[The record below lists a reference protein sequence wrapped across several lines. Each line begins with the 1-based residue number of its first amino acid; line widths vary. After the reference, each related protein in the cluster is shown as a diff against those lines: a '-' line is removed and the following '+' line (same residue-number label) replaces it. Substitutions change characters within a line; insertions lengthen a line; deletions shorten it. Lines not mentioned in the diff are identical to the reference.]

1 MDEANRGQQ
10 RHRRPQGGQRGVQ
23 AGVGLIPDVEQV
35 NLDGGQA
42 RGGRGRGRGGND
54 EGPAAA
60 RRNRG
65 PRRLGLQQLKDLAQQ
80 EPSTILMTVG
90 ARNTGLSQ
98 AITESRHDDAMFRA
112 LLKVFAIAT
121 QCHSAG
127 QNLLDV
133 YNMMREASFAENV
146 IEYLLEHRKDMT
158 IKQVIKDTVTMTK
171 GFLNQLPNSVIFF
184 LGMHRLLEDI
194 VNEFRETSDLVDEE
208 MWEEF
213 RELTDLVARLKG
225 RIKRRDKKTDDTD
238 NAENRE
244 PPEDFR
250 EINVF
255 PKTEDIIRN
264 EDPFLRKNR
273 PVGGYDS
280 LDHYLDVQFRLL
292 REDFIAPLR
301 DGIFD
306 YVTAV
311 HDRGRAGKVKD
322 VRIYDN
328 VRVIAP
334 VCCDNG
340 LNHILLFDSSKL
352 NVRWKSTKRLIY
364 GSLVCLSP
372 DLFNTLYFATVASRD
387 PKDLERGIVHVRFE
401 HDNAVVQTLRDQVF
415 TMAESAAFFE
425 AYRHILK
432 GLQNVRDGD
441 LPFENLIVL
450 CDNVV
455 QPPAYLRRNH
465 NATVDLRPLVDE
477 DIILKGDSRLERLGM
492 VEDGETNY
500 NFSEKS
506 RPAQNVQVL
515 NRASWPPPDLLQ
527 FDESQYRAFISAVT
541 QEFTITQGPPGTG
554 KTYIGL
560 KIVKTLLHNRQLW
573 SIGPDGNP
581 DPRPMLIVCYT
592 NHALDQFLEG
602 LLSYFNGDIIR
613 VGNRST
619 SEKLANYNLHN
630 YRQRFRTGRQIPQ
643 EVYLNRIDARNE
655 MELFKV
661 EINRRAVEIQ
671 NARTNILHEDFLKSY
686 MGDAYEQLLE
696 EFQQILAFNP
706 NAEDLLSKNYS
717 VLVEWL
723 SLGNLAAQMPGP
735 VDAELPAFIHG
746 QGDAGD
752 NEEEEGIDV
761 EDEVDVIQAQR
772 RLDGDL
778 GDDILDL
785 IEQFEHSSIE
795 ERKNL
800 EKIIDEIMVKG
811 RAIALNVDQIDVKPK
826 GESKDQ
832 WQRRRNERKK
842 MKKSIQR
849 NLSSSDI
856 MGDEEN
862 NMVVNLWGL
871 TEKDRWRLYRRW
883 VSLYCAKLG
892 EEIGQ
897 KEEKVEEA
905 SLRYREAL
913 MQEDKA
919 ILRHATII
927 GMTTTGAARYQSIL
941 QEIRPRIIVVEEA
954 AEVFESHVVTTLNS
968 GCEHVILIGDHKQLR
983 PNPTVYKLAKDYNLD
998 LSLFERMTNNK
1009 FPFQCLQ
1016 LQHRMR
1022 PEISELMHNIY
1033 SDLQDHPCVQKFDN
1047 IKGVAKN
1054 LYFINHSEWE
1064 QEFGERSH
1072 SNLHEAKFIIALC
1085 KYLIL
1090 QGYEPHMITVLTMY
1104 SGQLYCLKNFMPK
1117 SEFDGVRVTT
1127 VDNFQGEENDI
1138 ILLSL
1143 VRSNQDGEV
1152 GFVKI
1157 ANRICVALSRA
1168 RKGLYVIGNF
1178 DLLQETSPVWKEMV
1192 LMMKRKN
1199 CFGPS
1204 LKLLCQN
1211 HPAAGGI
1218 DVTKAKDFEKVPEGG
1233 CNRKCEYRLK
1243 CGHVCARFCHM
1254 YDKDHE
1260 DYQCLKPCTREICD
1274 NGHQCKRKC
1283 YQECKTCDVMT
1294 IKIVPRCGHG
1304 QSMACG
1310 KNATEYVCQDN
1321 CEFKLPCGHNCQ
1333 NECGASHTTNCQI
1346 IVERRWPCGHVGKV
1360 KCFERDHAT
1369 CSSYC
1374 SDVLDCGHLCEGT
1387 CGSCF
1392 EGRVHR
1398 PCKHQCK
1405 RTLVCGHECEDSC
1418 KNCPPCRRPCE
1429 NRCVHS
1435 KCGLSCGE
1443 LCVPCKEPCEW
1454 KCSHFRCKK
1463 LCSEPCKRPRCNEPC
1478 TKNLRC
1484 GHPCIGLC
1492 GEKCPKYCRVCDKE
1506 IVTEIKFGREDEPD
1520 ARFVQLEDCDHLVE
1534 VDAFDQWI
1542 GNVND
1547 DSTANT
1553 IQLKVC
1559 PTCTTPIRRN
1569 LRYGRITN
1577 RALNE
1582 IEEVKKKVLGS
1593 RQRVQEVANSI
1604 KESMKNLPNTET
1616 PETVTKVKSLVNK
1629 ATSERQYMALEN
1641 QISILNSI
1649 TRLIKRWE
1657 ELRDVSFTAEKQKSV
1672 QLLQRL
1678 HDWTLEERSTMTQ
1691 QEISDAK
1698 QEIARLESFLL
1709 LLMYQRNIRVL
1720 RKELHPHLRRQMQET
1735 ERMICDGKRF
1745 IPDRQGVVKACL
1757 DELKKVAP
1765 LSGLG
1770 VSEEER
1776 LMIVQAMNFEK
1787 GHWFKCRN
1795 NHVYAIDDCGGALH
1809 AAVCPECQDEIGG
1822 TNYRLRPGNRLAS
1835 EMDGALRM
1843 AWSNEANLEND
1854 EPRFFD

>member
-1 MDEANRGQQ
+1 MIKMNQ
-10 RHRRPQGGQRGVQ
+10 RPPSDHRGVS
-23 AGVGLIPDVEQV
+23 AGVGLIANVEQG
-35 NLDGGQA
+35 NIDDMQA
-42 RGGRGRGRGGND
+42 QGGRGRGRGGRD
-54 EGPAAA
+54 RGPAAA
-60 RRNRG
+60 MRDRG
-65 PRRLGLQQLKDLAQQ
+65 PRRLGIQQLEDLAQM
-80 EPSTILMTVG
+80 EPSTVAMTIG

-98 AITESRHDDAMFRA
+98 AITDSRHNDAMFRA
-112 LLKVFAIAT
+112 LLKVFAIVT
-121 QCHSAG
+121 QCHSTD
-127 QNLLDV
+127 QNLLDI
-133 YNMMREASFAENV
+133 YNMMKEASFIETV
-146 IEYLLEHRKDMT
+146 IKYLLKHRKDMA

-171 GFLNQLPNSVIFF
+171 GLLNQLPNSVIS
-184 LGMHRLLEDI
+184 LIGLHTTLQDV
-194 VNEFRETSDLVDEE
+194 VNQLRETSDLVDEE
-208 MWEEF
+208 MWQEV
-213 RELTDLVARLKG
+213 RELKDEVERLTR
-225 RIKRRDKKTDDTD
+225 RIGNRDKKNDDIDKT
-238 NAENRE
+238 ENIE

-250 EINVF
+250 EIGVF
-255 PKTEDIIRN
+255 PDIKDIIRK
-264 EDPFLRKNR
+264 EDSFLRKNK

-311 HDRGRAGKVKD
+311 HDRGRAGRLKD

-328 VRVIAP
+328 VKVIAP
-334 VCCDNG
+334 VCSDNG
-340 LNHILLFDSSKL
+340 LNHILHFDSSNL
-352 NVRWKSTKRLIY
+352 NVRWRSTKRLIY

-387 PKDLERGIVHVRFE
+387 PKDLERGIVQVRFE
-401 HDNAVVQTLRDQVF
+401 HDNVVVQTLRDQVF

-432 GLQNVRDGD
+432 GLQNIRDGD

-450 CDNVV
+450 CDQVV
-455 QPPAYLRRNH
+455 QPPAYLRRNQ

-477 DIILKGDSRLERLGM
+477 DIIIRGESRLEHLGM
-492 VEDGETNY
+492 VEDGDTNY
-500 NFSEKS
+500 NFSERSK
-506 RPAQNVQVL
+506 PAQNVQVL
-515 NRASWPPPDLLQ
+515 NRDSWPPADLLQ
-527 FDESQYRAFISAVT
+527 FDVSQYRAFISALT

-560 KIVKTLLHNRQLW
+560 KIVKTLLHNRHLW
-573 SIGPDGNP
+573 SFDPDGNP
-581 DPRPMLIVCYT
+581 DPRPMLVVCYT

-602 LLSYFNGDIIR
+602 LLSYFSGDIIR

-619 SEKLANYNLHN
+619 SEKLADYNLHN

-643 EVYLNRIDARNE
+643 EVYLNRKDARNE
-655 MELFKV
+655 MELLKV
-661 EINRRAVEIQ
+661 EINKRAVDIQ
-671 NARTNILHEDFLKSY
+671 NACTNILHEDFLKTY

-696 EFQQILAFNP
+696 EFQHILAFNP
-706 NAEDLLSKNYS
+706 NASDFLPNKYS
-717 VLVEWL
+717 VIVEWL
-723 SLGNLAAQMPGP
+723 SLGNLAAEMPGP
-735 VDAELPAFIHG
+735 VDAELPAIIHG
-746 QGDAGD
+746 QGDAED
-752 NEEEEGIDV
+752 NEQEEGVDV
-761 EDEVDVIQAQR
+761 EDEVDVMQAQR

-778 GDDILDL
+778 GEDILDL
-785 IEQFEHSSIE
+785 IEQFEHSGIE
-795 ERKNL
+795 ERKHL
-800 EKIIDEIMVKG
+800 EKIIDEIMIKG
-811 RAIALNVDQIDVKPK
+811 RAIALNVGEIDVKPK
-826 GESKDQ
+826 GVSKDQ
-832 WQRRRNERKK
+832 WQQQRKQRNK
-842 MKKSIQR
+842 MKKHIQR
-849 NLSSSDI
+849 NLSSNDI
-856 MGDEEN
+856 MEDEEN
-862 NMVVNLWGL
+862 NMVFNLWGL
-871 TEKDRWRLYRRW
+871 SEKDRWRLYRRW
-883 VSLYCAKLG
+883 VSLYCTKLG
-892 EEIGQ
+892 EEIGL
-897 KEEKVEEA
+897 KEENFEEA
-905 SLRYREAL
+905 ATRYREAL

-954 AEVFESHVVTTLNS
+954 AEVFEAHVVTTLNS

-1033 SDLQDHPCVQKFDN
+1033 SDLQDHHCVQRFDN
-1047 IKGVAKN
+1047 IKGVAQN
-1054 LYFINHSEWE
+1054 MYFISHTEWE

-1072 SNLHEAKFIIALC
+1072 SNFHEAEFIRALC
-1085 KYLIL
+1085 KYLLL
-1090 QGYEPHMITVLTMY
+1090 QGYGPHMITVLTMY
-1104 SGQLYCLKNFMPK
+1104 SGQLYCLKNLMPK

-1143 VRSNQDGEV
+1143 VRSNQDGDV
-1152 GFVKI
+1152 GFVKT

-1178 DLLQETSPVWKEMV
+1178 DLLQESSPVWKEMV
-1192 LMMKRKN
+1192 MTMKRNN

-1204 LKLLCQN
+1204 LKLRCQN
-1211 HPAAGGI
+1211 HPNAGDI
-1218 DVTKAKDFEKVPEGG
+1218 DVTKAKDFEKAPEGG
-1233 CNRKCEYRLK
+1233 CNRKCEYRLR

-1260 DYQCLKPCTREICD
+1260 DYQCQKPCTRDICD

-1283 YQECKTCDVMT
+1283 YQECKTCDAMT
-1294 IKIVPRCGHG
+1294 TKIVPRCGHT
-1304 QSMACG
+1304 QVMPCG
-1310 KNATEYVCQDN
+1310 MNPAEFICQDN
-1321 CEFKLPCGHNCQ
+1321 CEFKLSCGHTCQ
-1333 NECGASHTTNCQI
+1333 NKCGSAHTTDCQI
-1346 IVERRWPCGHVGKV
+1346 IIGKKWPCEHVGEV
-1360 KCFERDHAT
+1360 KCFKRDDTT
-1369 CSSYC
+1369 CSNYC
-1374 SDVLDCGHLCEGT
+1374 GEVLDCEHLCEGT

-1398 PCKHQCK
+1398 PCKHRCK

-1435 KCGLSCGE
+1435 KCGFLCGE
-1443 LCVPCKEPCEW
+1443 LCVPCREPCEW
-1454 KCSHFRCKK
+1454 KCPHFKCTK
-1463 LCSEPCKRPRCNEPC
+1463 LCSESCNRSRCNEPC
-1478 TKNLRC
+1478 SKNLSC

-1492 GEKCPKYCRVCDKE
+1492 GETCPQYCRVCDKD
-1506 IVTEIKFGREDEPD
+1506 IVTEVKFGREDEPD
-1520 ARFVQLEDCDHLVE
+1520 ARFVQLEDCDHIVE
-1534 VDAFDQWI
+1534 VDALDQWI
-1542 GNVND
+1542 GSVND

-1559 PTCTTPIRRN
+1559 PTCKTPIRRN

-1582 IEEVKKKVLGS
+1582 IEEVKRKVLGS
-1593 RQRVQEVANSI
+1593 RQRIQEVAKSVKESI
-1604 KESMKNLPNTET
+1604 KDLPNTET
-1616 PETVTKVKSLVNK
+1616 PESVAKVKSLVKN
-1629 ATSERQYMALEN
+1629 ATSERQLIALEN

-1649 TRLIKRWE
+1649 TRLLKRWE
-1657 ELRDVSFTAEKQKSV
+1657 ELRDVAFTAEKQKAIN
-1672 QLLQRL
+1672 LLHRL
-1678 HDWTLEERSTMTQ
+1678 HDWTLEERSILTQ

-1698 QEIARLESFLL
+1698 QEIARLESLLL

-1720 RKELHPHLRRQMQET
+1720 RKELHPQLRRQMQET
-1735 ERMICDGKRF
+1735 ERLICDGNRF
-1745 IPDRQGVVKACL
+1745 TADRQLKVQTCL

-1770 VSEEER
+1770 ISEEER

-1809 AAVCPECQDEIGG
+1809 TGICPECRDEIGG

-1843 AWSNEANLEND
+1843 AWSNEANLEDN